1 MYEQVAHSLL
11 NGILD
16 GLKTESGR
24 SDLRH
29 FYTRLGANFYAVH
42 SLFFSLYGH
51 RDDFEAQLA
60 KLVGVLANKY
70 IERPGP
76 LKQMDTARERD
87 FNWFL
92 DQKWVGMALYSD
104 GFAGDLKGLCKH
116 LGYLQELGINLVHV
130 LPILECPQGASD
142 GGYAVSD
149 YRNIDSRVGTMQDLS
164 DLSTAMKVRDMALA
178 LDVVMN
184 HCSDEH
190 EWAKRARQ
198 GEQKY
203 QDYFYIFDDRGIPD
217 LYEESMPEI
226 FPETAPGN
234 FVWDEDMQKWVMTVF
249 NNFQWDLNYSN
260 PEVFI
265 EMLDIVLYWA
275 NKGADIIRLDAVAFL
290 WKKIGTACQN
300 EHEAH
305 LILQLLKD
313 CCQIT
318 APGAA
323 FIAEAIVAPVDI
335 IKYFGQDAIVAKE
348 CEIAYNATLMAL
360 LWDAVATK
368 NALLLNRGVASLP
381 EKIERA
387 TWLNY
392 VRCHDDIGLGF
403 DDTDVLAVGY
413 DPAAHRRFLVDYFT
427 GEYAMSPAK
436 GRPFGRNLN
445 TGDARIA
452 GTLASLAGLESA
464 RESNDQIAIDEAIDL
479 ILMLHA
485 LILSFGGIPL
495 LYYGDEIGTLNS
507 YDFTQD
513 PSRQSDSRW
522 VHRPRLD
529 WDRAALRH
537 QHGSVEQRLFDGL
550 KKLIATR
557 KRISA
562 FADYNNR
569 EQLDAG
575 NDHIFA
581 FQRDDPGRAIPGVLV
596 AANFS
601 VEPQL
606 VPAEA
611 LLRRSSL
618 DANQLMDLA
627 TGERIVP
634 DGGNLALPR
643 YRCLW
648 LSTGR
653 SA

>member
-1 MYEQVAHSLL
+1 
-11 NGILD
+11 
-16 GLKTESGR
+16 
-24 SDLRH
+24 
-29 FYTRLGANFYAVH
+29 
-42 SLFFSLYGH
+42 
-51 RDDFEAQLA
+51 
-60 KLVGVLANKY
+60 
-70 IERPGP
+70 
-76 LKQMDTARERD
+76 
-87 FNWFL
+87 
-92 DQKWVGMALYSD
+92 
-104 GFAGDLKGLCKH
+104 
-116 LGYLQELGINLVHV
+116 
-130 LPILECPQGASD
+130 
-142 GGYAVSD
+142 
-149 YRNIDSRVGTMQDLS
+149 
-164 DLSTAMKVRDMALA
+164 MKIRDMALT

-184 HCSDEH
+184 HCSNEH

-198 GEQKY
+198 GEKKY
-203 QDYFYIFDDRGIPD
+203 QDYFYIFDDRSIPD

-234 FVWDEDMQKWVMTVF
+234 FIWDESMQKWVMTVF

-265 EMLDIVLYWA
+265 EMLDIVLFWA

-313 CCQIT
+313 CCQVT
-318 APGAA
+318 APGVA

-403 DDTDVLAVGY
+403 DDADVLAVGY
-413 DPAAHRRFLVDYFT
+413 EPAAHRRFLVDYFT
-427 GEYAMSPAK
+427 GEYDMSPAK
-436 GRPFGRNLN
+436 GRPFGRNSN

-464 RESNDQIAIDEAIDL
+464 RERNDQVAVDESVDL

-507 YDFTQD
+507 YEFEQD
-513 PSRQSDSRW
+513 PARQSDSRW

-537 QHGSVEQRLFDGL
+537 QHGTIEQRLFDGI

-569 EQLDAG
+569 EQLDVG
-575 NDHIFA
+575 NDHVFA
-581 FQRDDPGRAIPGVLV
+581 FQRDDPGRTVPGVLV

-606 VPAEA
+606 VSTEA
-611 LLRRSSL
+611 LLHRSSL
-618 DANQLMDLA
+618 DRNRLIDLA

-634 DGGNLALPR
+634 DNGNVILPR

-648 LSTGR
+648 LSGGR
-653 SA
+653 PA